1 MELTEEQLNKLI
13 ATLKNVQTMRGM
25 QVKYFKDRL
34 MGDLQRSKQYESI
47 VDREV
52 AAVLKGLTGK
62 QVEEQARL
70 L

>member
-1 MELTEEQLNKLI
+1 MPLTEEQIKQVVE
-13 ATLKNVQTMRGM
+13 TLTHVQTMRGM
-25 QVKYFKDRL
+25 QKKYFKDRL

-52 AAVLKGLTGK
+52 AKLLSALDNKPTA
-62 QVEEQARL
+62 EQGRL